1 MYVFAKGFAPAEK
14 ASMAAAETPRLI
26 DNPFA
31 PDIFITGCSGIAC
44 IAGTIAVTVENAR
57 CDHSHPTPVME
68 RMVVGRLALTVP
80 AAQMLVTTLN
90 SFLEQ
95 QGMSPSKAM
104 AGGAM
109 FQ

>member
-1 MYVFAKGFAPAEK
+1 MYVSAKGFPAAQRAPVPET
-14 ASMAAAETPRLI
+14 AALI

-31 PDIFITGCSGIAC
+31 PDIFVTGCSGIAC
-44 IAGTIAVTVENAR
+44 IGGTIAVTLENAR
-57 CDHSHPTPVME
+57 CDHSRAEPVLE

-80 AAQMLVTTLN
+80 AAQMLVTALN
-90 SFLEQ
+90 GFLEQ